1 MVTVDKAIIARL
13 KQGKEHFEV
22 LVDCDNA
29 LLLKQGKPIDM
40 KDVLADEKVFSDAKK
55 GLLASGTRVKSVF
68 GTDDVAAV
76 ARKIIKEGE
85 VQLTAEHKAR
95 LFKEKKRRILE
106 YIHSNGV
113 DPKTKLP
120 HPLSRIELAF
130 EEAKIHID
138 EHKDEMQQVEAILK
152 KLRPILPISF
162 DSSQFSVIVP
172 TQYGGKVHAVLRG
185 VARVVKEEWGG
196 QGEWMGTV
204 EVPAAKRTDL
214 FDKLGHLTHG
224 EVQITEL

>member
-13 KQGKEHFEV
+13 KHGKEHFEV

-29 LLLKQGKPIDM
+29 LLLKQGKALDM
-40 KDVLADEKVFSDAKK
+40 KDVLADEKIFSDAKK

-106 YIHSNGV
+106 YIHSNGI

-152 KLRPILPISF
+152 KLRLILPISF
-162 DSSQFSVIVP
+162 ESSRFSVIVP
-172 TQYGGKVHAVLRG
+172 AQYGGKVHSVLRG
-185 VARVVKEEWGG
+185 VAQVVKEEWGG
-196 QGEWMGTV
+196 HGEWMGTV
-204 EVPAAKRTDL
+204 EAPAAKRADL